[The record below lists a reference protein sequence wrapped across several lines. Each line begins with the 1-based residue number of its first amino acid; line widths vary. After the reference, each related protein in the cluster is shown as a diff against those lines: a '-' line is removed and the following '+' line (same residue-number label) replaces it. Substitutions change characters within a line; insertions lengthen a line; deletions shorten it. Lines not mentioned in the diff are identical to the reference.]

1 MLNNGIKSQ
10 KYYLFQKEY
19 KTKIYNNINTNN
31 TNEYSNV
38 IHNINEEEHKV
49 KKYYNTKK

>member
-1 MLNNGIKSQ
+1 MLSNHIKCQ
-10 KYYLFQKEY
+10 KYYSFQKEY
-19 KTKIYNNINTNN
+19 KTKIYNNNKTNK

-38 IHNINEEEHKV
+38 FPNINEEEHKV